1 VAGIRVTLLGVI
13 GGGLWVIDGSKETL
27 RIAVDKDWEVV
38 DNVSPG
44 EVAFD
49 MVFAVLVLDK
59 AFDVIALD
67 EVVGLLVFE
76 EEEFPLWI
84 ALLELG

>member
-27 RIAVDKDWEVV
+27 RIVVDKDWEVV

-76 EEEFPLWI
+76 EEEFLLWI
-84 ALLELG
+84 ALLKLG